1 MEPGAL
7 RILIQMKLDDGRLPH
22 NSIPRVWGGP
32 GNRET
37 CQACDEVVLTSQLL
51 IEGLSTD
58 TDSRAG
64 VQFHV
69 KCFYLW
75 DTLRK
80 VAGHD
85 ASGPA

>member
-7 RILIQMKLDDGRLPH
+7 RILIQQKLDDGRLPQ

-32 GNRET
+32 GNGEN
-37 CQACDEVVLTSQLL
+37 CLACDEVVLAGQLL
-51 IEGLSTD
+51 MEGISTD
-58 TDSRAG
+58 TNNRMG

-80 VAGHD
+80 VKGHQ